1 MNIYKLT
8 NLFGI
13 SKRQFGTAAVRSVSV
28 LQIPYQKLVQEDSDS
43 MLETIEKAYSE
54 NGLGTLAISGV
65 PGFMEYRKRALL
77 HAYLLANLPQK
88 ARE

>member
-28 LQIPYQKLVQEDSDS
+28 LQIP
-43 MLETIEKAYSE
+43 
-54 NGLGTLAISGV
+54 
-65 PGFMEYRKRALL
+65 F
-77 HAYLLANLPQK
+77 
-88 ARE
+88 